1 MTYSDQN
8 DDSLKQTEMPV
19 TLLIPNPRMGYFK
32 SQISFMQVAR
42 LIYFMAL
49 LGQQKNQVELHSVIK
64 ECDYKVTRT
73 SIKLA

>member
-1 MTYSDQN
+1 
-8 DDSLKQTEMPV
+8 MPV

-32 SQISFMQVAR
+32 SQISFMQV
-42 LIYFMAL
+42 
-49 LGQQKNQVELHSVIK
+49 LGQQKNQVEIHSVIK